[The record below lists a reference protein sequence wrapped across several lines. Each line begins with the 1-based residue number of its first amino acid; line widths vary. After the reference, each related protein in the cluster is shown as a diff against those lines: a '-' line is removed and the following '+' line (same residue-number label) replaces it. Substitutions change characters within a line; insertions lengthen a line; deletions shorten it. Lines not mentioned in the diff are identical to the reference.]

1 MFNQKLILNAA
12 SELNLSIKTS
22 ANLNKIIKKLDN
34 FKPKNNEDFLH
45 LSENESDLLKNTQL
59 DLSQLKK
66 GRMIIKILR
75 LGIKISNFDEL
86 KELKE
91 KKIENL
97 ININPSCLSRIHDL
111 LLIINNKQEILEK
124 LQNKDNKTIV
134 EEYNL
139 MPHTTLMILFFSIL
153 IIVSIFSSYLGYSHF
168 FLNEKYT
175 FFNEKIAFW
184 IMLLG
189 GLIFLLSINYLFQN
203 IFIKMKQ
210 IKNKDKIYDE
220 LATVYF
226 NKREK
231 NINKIILRLSKKKFE
246 IERKSIKEGSIL
258 KLKEV
263 LIEENNLLSS
273 LKNNFNLK

>member
-1 MFNQKLILNAA
+1 MFNPKLILNTA

-22 ANLNKIIKKLDN
+22 ANLNKIIKKIDK
-34 FKPKNNEDFLH
+34 FKPKNNKDFLI
-45 LSENESDLLKNTQL
+45 LSENENDLLKNIQL
-59 DLSQLKK
+59 DLNQLKK
-66 GRMIIKILR
+66 ARMIKKILR
-75 LGIKISNFDEL
+75 LGINISNFDDL
-86 KELKE
+86 KELKQ

-97 ININPSCLSRIHDL
+97 INIDLSVLSKTDEL
-111 LLIINNKQEILEK
+111 LLMINNKEEILK
-124 LQNKDNKTIV
+124 NLKNKDNKTIV
-134 EEYNL
+134 KEYNL
-139 MPHTTLMILFFSIL
+139 MPQTTLMMLFFSTL
-153 IIVSIFSSYLGYSHF
+153 IIVSTISSYLGYSYF
-168 FLNEKYT
+168 FLKEKYT
-175 FFNEKIAFW
+175 FFNETTAFW
-184 IMLLG
+184 TILLG

-246 IERKSIKEGSIL
+246 IERKSLKEGSIL

-263 LIEENNLLSS
+263 LIQETNLLSS
-273 LKNNFNLK
+273 LKSNFN

>member
-1 MFNQKLILNAA
+1 MFNPKLILNAA

-22 ANLNKIIKKLDN
+22 ANLNKIIKKIDE
-34 FKPKNNEDFLH
+34 FKPKNNETFLI
-45 LSENESDLLKNTQL
+45 LSEKENDILKNTQL
-59 DLSQLKK
+59 DLNQLKK
-66 GRMIIKILR
+66 GRMINKILK
-75 LGIKISNFDEL
+75 LGINISNFDDL

-97 ININPSCLSRIHDL
+97 INIDPSVLSKIHEL
-111 LLIINNKQEILEK
+111 LLMINNKEQILKK
-124 LQNKDNKTIV
+124 LKNKDNKTIV

-139 MPHTTLMILFFSIL
+139 MPETTLMMLFFSTL
-153 IIVSIFSSYLGYSHF
+153 IIVSTISSYLGYSHF
-168 FLNEKYT
+168 FLKEKYT
-175 FFNEKIAFW
+175 FFNETTAFW
-184 IMLLG
+184 TILLG

-258 KLKEV
+258 KLKEG
-263 LIEENNLLSS
+263 LIEETNLLNS
-273 LKNNFNLK
+273 LYRNFN